1 MSTPMNKKVPSA
13 LNDAENT
20 HAGNLIKHSPV
31 QVNVNQPMDDTEPV
45 TSEYMRKESK
55 ETSQKLNSHEQTMSS
70 EDDVQIK
77 IESAAEIKTA
87 TDTAQEESRSGYTG
101 HEASSDEEEDAIDE
115 DRHVHTQEGLLEL
128 APRPSPHVAGNR
140 SQFYSPPVAYPYHH
154 VHNGHLAYSVSP
166 SRHYSQ
172 PDHQQWQY
180 YNPRDTPYQPYPQH
194 SPPTASS
201 GEYPGY
207 GYPYPGYYSH
217 AHYYP
222 GYYDHYHRS
231 PVQRS
236 PVNMNLPGYPAQHDD
251 AIYASPY
258 RSPLKKAENVHA
270 DIKNDDVNEH
280 GKRPLEEEKK
290 NDCQDTPDHNGI
302 AKNELEAASAM
313 IASATP
319 DGRSKKLRF
328 SDPPVSDTKESA
340 DTDETLDAYH
350 EATSGELA
358 GSNEDASPG
367 QNGNGTSLTPLK
379 PLGAIYNNSG
389 ADDADVQSMYALPS
403 PEKFLAPPPHEQG
416 SAAKYNYHHHGWHA
430 PPPPTSHHPYHGYN
444 YGMPTPPQHTM
455 PPPPVTHGFHS
466 ATKPPT
472 SHHSASSRQ
481 PASSRKTQTT
491 PHEQQ
496 NGNSK
501 FVTPSEVP
509 KSNGAYSKIL
519 QSEGKLTE
527 RKIQQNKA
535 WFQKLDQ
542 LKEFKAKHGH
552 CNVPQKYE
560 PNQPLGT
567 WVNKQRMEYKLLMDG
582 VKSSMTKERIESLEA
597 AGFKWAKRKGSH
609 TWHEKYQKL
618 LEYKEKHGDC
628 LIPTKYSKDMAL
640 GRWVS
645 TQREQYRLYMT
656 NDPRTKIT
664 PEKIAMLSAAGFVWR
679 LQF

>member
-1 MSTPMNKKVPSA
+1 MSNPNHKPTAP
-13 LNDAENT
+13 DAEDT
-20 HAGNLIKHSPV
+20 HAGNIITHSPV
-31 QVNVNQPMDDTEPV
+31 QVDADQAMEGTEPSV
-45 TSEYMRKESK
+45 TSEYLRKESK
-55 ETSQKLNSHEQTMSS
+55 ETLHNMNSHEQTMSS
-70 EDDVQIK
+70 VDDVQI
-77 IESAAEIKTA
+77 ESVTEIKTEPDRALDESRAGGYTAHNSSSEAREDA
-87 TDTAQEESRSGYTG
+87 TDEE
-101 HEASSDEEEDAIDE
+101 
-115 DRHVHTQEGLLEL
+115 RHVHAQEGLLEL
-128 APRPSPHVAGNR
+128 APRPSPHVAEDR
-140 SQFYSPPVAYPYHH
+140 SQFHSPPVAYPYHH
-154 VHNGHLAYSVSP
+154 VHSGHPTAYSASP

-172 PDHQQWQY
+172 QDHQQWQY
-180 YNPRDTPYQPYPQH
+180 YNPRDTPYQPYSQH

-236 PVNMNLPGYPAQHDD
+236 PVNLSGYPTHHDD

-258 RSPLKKAENVHA
+258 RSPQKQAEHA
-270 DIKNDDVNEH
+270 HVEEKIDNVNEH
-280 GKRPLEEEKK
+280 GKRPLEQEDRK
-290 NDCQDTPDHNGI
+290 NDCQDTPGHNSVE
-302 AKNELEAASAM
+302 KNVLEAASAL

-328 SDPPVSDTKESA
+328 TEPPVSGTKENT
-340 DTDETLDAYH
+340 DTDETLDAYQ
-350 EATSGELA
+350 EATSDELP
-358 GSNEDASPG
+358 GSNADASPG
-367 QNGNGTSLTPLK
+367 ENGNGTSLTPLK

-389 ADDADVQSMYALPS
+389 TDDADVQSMYALPS
-403 PEKFLAPPPHEQG
+403 PEKVLAPPSHEQD
-416 SAAKYNYHHHGWHA
+416 SAAKYNYHHHGWYG

-444 YGMPTPPQHTM
+444 YSMPTPPPHQHYTM
-455 PPPPVTHGFHS
+455 PPPSVTHGFHS
-466 ATKPPT
+466 ATKPHT
-472 SHHSASSRQ
+472 SHHPASSQ
-481 PASSRKTQTT
+481 PPPSSRKTQTT

-509 KSNGAYSKIL
+509 KSNGAYSKIV

-535 WFQKLDQ
+535 WFQKLEQ
-542 LKEFKAKHGH
+542 LKEFKVKHGH

-567 WVNKQRMEYKLLMDG
+567 WVNKQRMEHKLLLDG
-582 VKSSMTKERIESLEA
+582 HKSSMTKERMEKLEA
-597 AGFKWAKRKGSH
+597 VGFKWAKRKGSH

-618 LEYKEKHGDC
+618 LKYKEKHGDC

-664 PEKIAMLSAAGFVWR
+664 REKIAMLTAAGFVWR